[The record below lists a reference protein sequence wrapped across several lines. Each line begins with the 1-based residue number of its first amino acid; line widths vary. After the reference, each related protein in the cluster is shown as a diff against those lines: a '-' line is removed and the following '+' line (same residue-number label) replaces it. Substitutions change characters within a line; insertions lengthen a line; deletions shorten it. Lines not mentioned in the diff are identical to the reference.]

1 MGKPNKPR
9 RSPGRVHDMQDEGEG
24 SKKSEPQYRVYQR
37 DWTPTVETSGEPQYP
52 GQVPIGGWQDEGDLL
67 NPPPEK
73 LSGVPLISKRDIL
86 GLVAAVVIVYALLTT
101 ALLFAK

>member
-9 RSPGRVHDMQDEGEG
+9 QSRSPRPPMGKRDM
-24 SKKSEPQYRVYQR
+24 R
-37 DWTPTVETSGEPQYP
+37 
-52 GQVPIGGWQDEGDLL
+52 DEGDLL

-101 ALLFAK
+101 VLLFAK